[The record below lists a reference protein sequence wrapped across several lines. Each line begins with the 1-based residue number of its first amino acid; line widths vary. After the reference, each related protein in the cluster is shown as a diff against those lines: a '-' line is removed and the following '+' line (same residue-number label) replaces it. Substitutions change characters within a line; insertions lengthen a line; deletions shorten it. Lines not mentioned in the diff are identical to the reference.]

1 MARGET
7 RNTLVR
13 LQRNVVC
20 LALCLTFGVVFSK
33 PGMQV
38 MNDAY
43 DVIKSSIFS
52 WPESSKVRYIIIRIN
67 AWQRN

>member
-33 PGMQV
+33 PGMQA

-43 DVIKSSIFS
+43 DVITSSIFS
-52 WPESSKVRYIIIRIN
+52 WPESAKVRYIIICIKFR
-67 AWQRN
+67 Q